1 MKVNVYSNE
10 KNKEK
15 VLIGTFED
23 FEKAEQFLLDYAKNQ
38 MLNINTIKKDESAET
53 HKKYY
58 FDGSQ
63 EVFTLI
69 KHIEVVAAIIINNG
83 KVFSTQRG
91 YGEFKDGWEFPGGKM
106 EPGETMQQ
114 ALERELREELAIKVK
129 ATDEIKTVNYEYP
142 KFHLTMHCIKTTIV
156 EGEPNLL
163 EHEAAVWVDKAHI
176 DEVAWLP
183 ADLEVIEEVKKL
195 L

>member
-1 MKVNVYSNE
+1 MKVNVYSNLKDE
-10 KNKEK
+10 EK
-15 VLIGTFED
+15 VLLGTFED
-23 FEKAEQFLLDYAKNQ
+23 FEKAEGFLFDFVAKKG
-38 MLNINTIKKDESAET
+38 IDAKTAKIEEVADT
-53 HKKYY
+53 HKKYA
-58 FDGSQ
+58 FDGME

-69 KHIEVVAAIIINNG
+69 KHIEVVAAIIIHDG

-129 ATDEIKTVNYEYP
+129 ATDEIKMVDYTYP
-142 KFHLTMHCIKTTIV
+142 KFHLIMHCIKTTIV

-183 ADLEVIEEVKKL
+183 ADLVVIEEVKKL

>member
-23 FEKAEQFLLDYAKNQ
+23 FEKAEQFLMNFAKEQNLDEKTAK
-38 MLNINTIKKDESAET
+38 IDEIAET

-58 FDGSQ
+58 FDGSDK
-63 EVFTLI
+63 VFTLI

>member
-1 MKVNVYSNE
+1 MKVNVYCE
-10 KNKEK
+10 ENKQK
-15 VLIGTFED
+15 VLLGTFED
-23 FEKAEQFLLDYAKNQ
+23 FEKAEQFLMNFAKEKNLDEKTAK
-38 MLNINTIKKDESAET
+38 IDEIAET

-58 FDGSQ
+58 FNGSDK
-63 EVFTLI
+63 VFTLI
-69 KHIEVVAAIIINNG
+69 KHIEVVAAIIINDG

-129 ATDEIKTVNYEYP
+129 ATDEIKTVNYEYL